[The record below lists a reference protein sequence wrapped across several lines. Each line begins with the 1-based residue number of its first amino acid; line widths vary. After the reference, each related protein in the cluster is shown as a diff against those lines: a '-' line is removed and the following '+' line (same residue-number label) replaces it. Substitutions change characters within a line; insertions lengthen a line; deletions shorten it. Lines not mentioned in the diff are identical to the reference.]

1 MKRCPEIEELTRQL
15 YQAVSSAQLAFF
27 EERVS
32 RADGIVFTGTEA
44 EEWWEDRRSLLDA
57 MRAQMSAAGPGT
69 MTLRPGDALRA
80 YRDGEVAWV
89 ADRPTIELGGVV
101 VACRHTSVFIREAG
115 EWRIVQHHFSIGVP
129 NEVAF
134 GSGAGGLTSPT
145 D

>member
-15 YQAVSSAQLAFF
+15 YHAVSSAQLTFF

-44 EEWWEDRRSLLDA
+44 QEWWEDRRSLMDA

-69 MTLRPGDALRA
+69 LTLMAGDVRA
-80 YRDGEVAWV
+80 YSEGDVAWV
-89 ADRPTIELGGVV
+89 ADRPTIDLGGMV
-101 VACRHTSVFIREAG
+101 VACRHTSVFVREAG

-134 GSGAGGLTSPT
+134 GSGAGRLASPP
-145 D
+145 